1 VSTSMARRTGS
12 TSGGGLRAVL
22 DAGPRPPR
30 ATAVTAVRTFAWRAL
45 LKIRH
50 VPEQLSDVV
59 GIPVIFTLLFT
70 YMFGG
75 ALMDSTSEYLEFLL
89 PGSLVMSVLLVTI
102 YAGVTLH
109 TDIASGVFDRF
120 RTLPIW
126 RPAPIVGALFGD
138 AGRYLIASAF
148 VIALGLLLG
157 FRPAGGATGLLAAV
171 GVTVAFAFGLSWV
184 WTTVALLVRSEA
196 SLFNVG
202 MLVLFPMTFASNT
215 FVRPQTMPTWL
226 ETFVDLN
233 PVSHLVTAARGLT
246 AGTAT
251 LSQAA
256 WPVLAAAAMTLVFA
270 PLTMHLYRTRQ

>member
-1 VSTSMARRTGS
+1 MTTSTTSAWPAVSER
-12 TSGGGLRAVL
+12 LRVAL

-30 ATAVTAVRTFAWRAL
+30 ATAVAAAHTFAWRAL

-50 VPEQLSDVV
+50 VPEQLSDVI

-75 ALMDSTSEYLEFLL
+75 ALMGSTQEYLQFLL

-126 RPAPIVGALFGD
+126 RPAPIVGALLGD
-138 AGRYLIASAF
+138 AGRYLIASTI
-148 VIALGLLLG
+148 VVGVGLVLG
-157 FRPAGGATGLLAAV
+157 FRPEGGAVGLLAAI
-171 GVTVAFAFGLSWV
+171 GVVVAFAFGLSWV
-184 WTTVALLVRSEA
+184 WTTVALSVRSEA

-202 MLVLFPMTFASNT
+202 MLVLFPLTFASNT
-215 FVRPQTMPTWL
+215 FVQPQTMPAWL
-226 ETFVDLN
+226 ETFVDVN
-233 PVSHLVTAARGLT
+233 PVSHLVTAARALT
-246 AGTAT
+246 EGTAT
-251 LSQAA
+251 ASQIT
-256 WPVLAAAAMTLVFA
+256 WPLLAAAALTIVFA
-270 PLTMHLYRTRQ
+270 PLTMHLYRMRQ